1 MRLENKYIIGT
12 HIMFFEIDMVKEH
25 IQSINNALDTVDNKE
40 NVRVDL
46 FFNISEYFERVNLKQ
61 TTHKVCNG
69 R

>member
-46 FFNISEYFERVNLKQ
+46 FFNI
-61 TTHKVCNG
+61 
-69 R
+69 